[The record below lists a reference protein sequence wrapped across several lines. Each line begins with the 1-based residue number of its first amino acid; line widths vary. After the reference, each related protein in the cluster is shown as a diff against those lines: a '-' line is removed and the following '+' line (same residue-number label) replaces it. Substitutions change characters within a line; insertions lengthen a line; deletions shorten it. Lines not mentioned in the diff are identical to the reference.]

1 MTVLEIGD
9 TIQCA
14 DSDDMVNTMHELQ
27 RGGVETDFLFELDGQ
42 KGLWLKVTGLERTEQ
57 AQSTGGDGGL
67 IMSYKKRCGEQLL
80 TYQGETRTLEEW
92 SRRVGVSAR
101 GLEQR
106 IARGWTPEEVIET
119 PPRVCRSRKKS
130 CSGCSHWRQ
139 YSGMDAAG
147 CHYFF
152 DTGELRSAPEE
163 KCERRRAIRLTEKM

>member
-1 MTVLEIGD
+1 
-9 TIQCA
+9 
-14 DSDDMVNTMHELQ
+14 
-27 RGGVETDFLFELDGQ
+27 
-42 KGLWLKVTGLERTEQ
+42 
-57 AQSTGGDGGL
+57 
-67 IMSYKKRCGEQLL
+67 MSYKKRRGERPF
-80 TYQGETRTLEEW
+80 TYRGETQTLEEW
-92 SRRVGVSAR
+92 SRRVGISVR

-106 IARGWTPEEVIET
+106 IDRGWTAVEVIET
-119 PPRVCRSRKKS
+119 PPQSGRSRKTP